1 MKTVVLVSL
10 LYSVSFAQSI
20 ETLIQSAY
28 KNNYTLKIMQKDI
41 NINTQNLKNS
51 DSWDNPVLSVGL
63 TDLQLD
69 QIDDRTLEPMQ
80 TQYITLSQKIPLAN
94 KKGILKDISKQKIKL
109 SSLALDDKKAKISSD
124 ITLLA
129 YQSVIIDEKLK
140 LIKKRVAN
148 LKKMKKLTLAYQE
161 DGDKSLMIDLKVL
174 KLDSKVQ
181 TLESKQEEIIQ
192 KIQKFTVEPI
202 SNIDANLNFKS
213 LPKIDLKNNSKLA
226 LVKQQIEIA
235 KKRVTLMKAK
245 RTPDLKVSG
254 GYFQRDNRDD
264 YLNLSFAMPLP
275 IGDSEEVEVIKSQL
289 EVNKMEYSLNNLL
302 NNFENEIKSLQ
313 IKAKKAHK
321 NYTRLNQEIL
331 PKQKKIIK
339 LLKTK
344 NRMGKIKLTE
354 VLKSSN
360 TSLDIEELALLE
372 LQEYFE
378 AYARLRYYQ

>member
-161 DGDKSLMIDLKVL
+161 DADKSLMIDLKVL
-174 KLDSKVQ
+174 KLDNKAQ
-181 TLESKQEEIIQ
+181 TLELKQEEIIQ

-213 LPKIDLKNNSKLA
+213 LPKIDLNNNSKLA

-331 PKQKKIIK
+331 PKQQKIIK

>member
-161 DGDKSLMIDLKVL
+161 DADKSFMIDLKVL
-174 KLDSKVQ
+174 KLDNKAQ
-181 TLESKQEEIIQ
+181 TLEFKQEEIIQ

-213 LPKIDLKNNSKLA
+213 LPKIDLNNNSKLA

>member
-161 DGDKSLMIDLKVL
+161 DADKSLMIDLKVL
-174 KLDSKVQ
+174 KLDNKAQ
-181 TLESKQEEIIQ
+181 TLEFKQEEIIQ

-213 LPKIDLKNNSKLA
+213 LPKIDLNNNSKLA

-289 EVNKMEYSLNNLL
+289 AVNKMEYSLNNLL

-331 PKQKKIIK
+331 PKQQKIIK

-378 AYARLRYYQ
+378 AYARLRYY

>member
-140 LIKKRVAN
+140 LIKKRVTN

-161 DGDKSLMIDLKVL
+161 DADKSLMIDLKVL
-174 KLDSKVQ
+174 KLDNKAQ
-181 TLESKQEEIIQ
+181 TLEFKQEEIIQ

-213 LPKIDLKNNSKLA
+213 LPKIDLNNNSKLA

-289 EVNKMEYSLNNLL
+289 AVNKMEYSLNNLL

-331 PKQKKIIK
+331 PKQQKIIK

>member
-69 QIDDRTLEPMQ
+69 HIDDRTLEPMQ

-161 DGDKSLMIDLKVL
+161 DADKSLMIDLKVL

-213 LPKIDLKNNSKLA
+213 LPKIDLNNNSKLA

-331 PKQKKIIK
+331 PKQQKIIK

>member
-10 LYSVSFAQSI
+10 LYSVSFSQSI

-69 QIDDRTLEPMQ
+69 HIDDRTLEPMQ

-129 YQSVIIDEKLK
+129 YQSVIINEKLK

-161 DGDKSLMIDLKVL
+161 DADKSLMIDLKVL
-174 KLDSKVQ
+174 KLDNKAQ
-181 TLESKQEEIIQ
+181 TLKFKQEEIIQ

-213 LPKIDLKNNSKLA
+213 LPKIDLNNNSKLA

-289 EVNKMEYSLNNLL
+289 AVHKMEYSLNNLL

-331 PKQKKIIK
+331 PKQQKIIK

>member
-140 LIKKRVAN
+140 LIKKRVTN

-161 DGDKSLMIDLKVL
+161 DADKSLMIDLKVL
-174 KLDSKVQ
+174 KLDNKVQ
-181 TLESKQEEIIQ
+181 TLKFKQEEIIQ

-213 LPKIDLKNNSKLA
+213 LPKIDLNNNSKLA

-289 EVNKMEYSLNNLL
+289 AVNKMEYSLNNLL

-331 PKQKKIIK
+331 PKQQKIIK

-378 AYARLRYYQ
+378 AYARLRYY